1 MWMICSKLENSR
13 CRTETILLYWHN
25 LNVEMY
31 IFDMRKVYK
40 ILVVII
46 KSNSAPERSI
56 GETWNFKV

>member
-1 MWMICSKLENSR
+1 MWMICSKIENSR
-13 CRTETILLYWHN
+13 CRKETILLYSHN

-46 KSNSAPERSI
+46 KGNSAPERSI
-56 GETWNFKV
+56 GET